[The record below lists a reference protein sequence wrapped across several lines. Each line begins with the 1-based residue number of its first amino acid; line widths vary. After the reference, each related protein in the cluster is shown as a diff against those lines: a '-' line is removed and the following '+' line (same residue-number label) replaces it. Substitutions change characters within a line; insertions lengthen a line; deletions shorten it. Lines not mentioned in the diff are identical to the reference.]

1 MDQREQYRVG
11 VLAAK
16 DFKEDPRRRTWFNL
30 KARKSL
36 SHQAIRDYD
45 EKSWKA
51 PLSSIVPVGEFWF
64 YSSGGVTIQ
73 ICEEQLAQWGLG
85 TLRPVIQIPGQFAPN
100 PMIVTNINDPRYW
113 EPLTD
118 DQVIEKMQDGQ
129 AGSPIWNRAEGELR
143 IRELR
148 RASQRR
154 SEVVEQNPAPAIA
167 DANLGC
173 IKSKRL
179 RNIAERDWKECCL
192 ALDAGCWKS
201 VLILSGGILEAIV
214 LSKLSRRRSKAVKAK
229 AASGGN
235 PDLNSWTLGKMI
247 AVAKE
252 LNLFGPAID
261 MLPAP
266 MKDYRNLAHPGYEVR
281 KKLSISEK
289 SARASVHVLTLI
301 LEELEK

>member
-1 MDQREQYRVG
+1 

-16 DFKEDPRRRTWFNL
+16 GFKEDPRRRTWFNL

-45 EKSWKA
+45 EMSWKT
-51 PLSSIVPVGEFWF
+51 PFSSIVPVGEFWF
-64 YSSGGVTIQ
+64 YSSGGLAIQ
-73 ICEEQLAQWGLG
+73 VCEEQLAQWGLD
-85 TLRPVIQIPGQFAPN
+85 TLRPVIQVPGQFAPN
-100 PMIVTNINDPRYW
+100 RMIVTNIDDPRYW

-118 DQVIEKMQDGQ
+118 EQVIEKMQGGQ

-154 SEVVEQNPAPAIA
+154 SEVVDQNPAPAVP

-173 IKSKRL
+173 IKSKSL
-179 RNIAERDWKECCL
+179 RNIAERDWKECSL

-214 LSKLSRRRSKAVKAK
+214 LSKLLRRRSKAVKAK
-229 AASGGN
+229 AATGGS
-235 PDLNSWTLGKMI
+235 PDPNSWTLGKMI

-252 LNLFGPAID
+252 LDLFGPAID

-289 SARASVHVLTLI
+289 SARASFHVLTLI
-301 LEELEK
+301 LEELERSLKK